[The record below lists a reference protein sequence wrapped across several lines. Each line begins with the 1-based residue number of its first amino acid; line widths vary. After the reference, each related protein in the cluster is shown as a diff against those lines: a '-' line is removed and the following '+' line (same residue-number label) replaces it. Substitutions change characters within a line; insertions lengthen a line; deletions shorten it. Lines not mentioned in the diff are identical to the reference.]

1 MSIQLQASV
10 DFEGTFEALQR
21 LSSGLGDPVND
32 ALLTVGNRIL
42 EDMRHRTPVR
52 TGYLLST
59 ESLEQ
64 RGFWSFAIYA
74 RALYAAFVEFGT
86 RYMAARL
93 FMTRAFELHRDEL
106 ALDIGDAVST
116 CIANTFG

>member
-1 MSIQLQASV
+1 MSVRLQVSV
-10 DFEGTFEALQR
+10 DFEGTLTDL
-21 LSSGLGDPVND
+21 LSFSFGLGDPVND
-32 ALLTVGNRIL
+32 ALLTVVNRIL
-42 EDMRHRTPVR
+42 EDVRRFTPVR

-106 ALDIGDAVST
+106 ALDIGYAVST